1 MSEWGR
7 AGGPLPHNPDLQ
19 RERQRE
25 MRDAIEHDRLAEAEQ
40 LRSRTVEASVVEVL
54 GQALALTI

>member
-19 RERQRE
+19 REHQRE
-25 MRDAIEHDRLAEAEQ
+25 MRDAIEHDRLGEAEQ
-40 LRSRTVEASVVEVL
+40 LRSRPSKRPWWKFWVRRSR
-54 GQALALTI
+54 

>member
-19 RERQRE
+19 REHQRE
-25 MRDAIEHDRLAEAEQ
+25 MRDAIEHDRLGEAEQ
-40 LRSRTVEASVVEVL
+40 LRSGSSKRPWWKFWVRRSR
-54 GQALALTI
+54 

>member
-19 RERQRE
+19 REHQRE
-25 MRDAIEHDRLAEAEQ
+25 MRDAIEHDRLGEAEQ
-40 LRSRTVEASVVEVL
+40 LRSRPPKRPWWKFWVRRSR
-54 GQALALTI
+54 